1 MQDASGFVGNP
12 DKEFAPATPEELSAI
27 LSEATST
34 KTPVTILGSA
44 TGVTGGCCP
53 QGGWLVSMRQ
63 FNRTVVERGRA
74 IAGAAV
80 TLRDLNAAAARTGQF
95 YAPDPT
101 EWTASVGGSIATNA
115 SGSRSYRYGSTRRH
129 VLSLDVALADG
140 TRRRFR
146 RGETI
151 DFDVPAIPLPDTTK
165 NTAGYPL
172 SPGMDWIDLIT
183 GSEGTLA
190 VVMEAELQLLPAP
203 PEIAAAVLFF
213 DSDDDALASVEICRT
228 EPSLRMLEYLDGN
241 SLKLLGESA
250 PAALIVESTSEE
262 WLHSLDLPGL
272 RDDSWVA
279 GTPQDRERFRA
290 FRHSLPEK
298 VNDLVRRNGF
308 QKLGSDF
315 AVPLARN
322 REMLDYYHAEL
333 SRHFPGQYVLFGHI
347 GDAHLHANILPAT
360 AEQDAAGR
368 QLMLALAD
376 HAVSLGGTVSAEH
389 GLGKRKASLLQRQYS
404 PEAIDAMLAVKRR
417 LDPANIL
424 GRGNIF
430 GGITGGA

>member
-1 MQDASGFVGNP
+1 MQDASGYVGNP
-12 DKEFAPATPEELSAI
+12 DREFAPATPEELTAI
-27 LSEATST
+27 LAEANASS
-34 KTPVTILGSA
+34 TPVTIAGSA

-53 QGGWLVSMRQ
+53 ESGWLVSMRH
-63 FNRTVVERGRA
+63 FDRVVIERWRA
-74 IAGAAV
+74 LAGAAV
-80 TLRDLNAAAARTGQF
+80 TLRDLNTAAARTGQF

-115 SGSRSYRYGSTRRH
+115 SGSRSFKYGSTRRH
-129 VLSLDVALADG
+129 ILSLDVAFADG
-140 TRRRFR
+140 TRRHFR
-146 RGETI
+146 RGEAI
-151 DFDVPAIPLPDTTK
+151 DFEVPAIPLPNTTK

-172 SPGMDWIDLIT
+172 SPGMDWIDLIA

-190 VVMEAELQLLPAP
+190 VILEAELQLLPVP
-203 PEIAAAVLFF
+203 PVIAAAVLFF
-213 DSDDDALASVEICRT
+213 ESDDDAFASVEICRT

-241 SLKLLGESA
+241 SLRLLGESA
-250 PAALIVESTSEE
+250 AAALIVESTSEE

-272 RDDSWVA
+272 REDSWVA
-279 GTPQDRERFRA
+279 ATPQDRERFRA

-315 AVPLARN
+315 AVPLDRN
-322 REMLDYYHAEL
+322 REMLDHYHAEL

-347 GDAHLHANILPAT
+347 GDAHLHANIVPAT

-389 GLGKRKASLLQRQYS
+389 GLGKRKANLLLRQFS
-404 PEAIDAMLAVKRR
+404 TQSVESMLAVKRR

-424 GRGNIF
+424 GRGNLF
-430 GGITGGA
+430 PQ